1 MCTGSYSL
9 MLTKTALQI
18 KSCFGLV
25 IAILSSLSPAEAFQ
39 LFGEVHDASNFLL
52 NFQIWNE
59 ATLQPDQ
66 DDEFHANMDDPID
79 PLFTNPP
86 HWNGYHGQETSIDLL
101 DPAGLDEDLVQW
113 IEGYSNSRI
122 LMPKQTMSVP
132 GTVED
137 VIFRLSDSAGLTQ
150 TDKYAVSLTAN
161 TRLPKAGRKRQRGP
175 R

>member
-1 MCTGSYSL
+1 

-66 DDEFHANMDDPID
+66 DDEFHANMD
-79 PLFTNPP
+79 
-86 HWNGYHGQETSIDLL
+86 G
-101 DPAGLDEDLVQW
+101 
-113 IEGYSNSRI
+113 
-122 LMPKQTMSVP
+122 
-132 GTVED
+132 
-137 VIFRLSDSAGLTQ
+137 
-150 TDKYAVSLTAN
+150 
-161 TRLPKAGRKRQRGP
+161 
-175 R
+175 

>member
-1 MCTGSYSL
+1 MVRTP
-9 MLTKTALQI
+9 ALLIQAR
-18 KSCFGLV
+18 LL
-25 IAILSSLSPAEAFQ
+25 ILEVLCSDLLLSK
-39 LFGEVHDASNFLL
+39 
-52 NFQIWNE
+52 
-59 ATLQPDQ
+59 
-66 DDEFHANMDDPID
+66 DPID

-86 HWNGYHGQETSIDLL
+86 YWNGYHGQEISIDLL

-122 LMPKQTMSVP
+122 LVPKQTMSVP

-137 VIFRLSDSAGLTQ
+137 VIFRPSDSAGLTQ

-161 TRLPKAGRKRQRGP
+161 TRLSKAGRKRQRGP